1 MEKEL
6 KFIMLIDDDLAANY
20 FHKIIIEDAKIGEKL
35 KVFPSGQE
43 ALDYLASAK
52 ERNYALPDLILL
64 DINMPRID
72 GWQFMEEFKRLGV
85 WESSYTRVVML
96 TTSSNPRDKE
106 RADKIEEIVDLINKP
121 LSVEKLQK
129 LKEKFYT

>member
-1 MEKEL
+1 MEKDL
-6 KFIMLIDDDLAANY
+6 TFIMLIDDDLAANY

-52 ERNYALPDLILL
+52 ERSYALPDLILL

-85 WESSYTRVVML
+85 GESSHTRVVML

>member
-20 FHKIIIEDAKIGEKL
+20 FHKIIIEDAKIGDKL

-72 GWQFMEEFKRLGV
+72 GWQFMEEFKKLGV

-121 LSVEKLQK
+121 LSVEKLQT

>member
-1 MEKEL
+1 MKREL
-6 KFIMLIDDDLAANY
+6 NFIMLIDDDLAANY

-52 ERNYALPDLILL
+52 ERNYPLPDLILL

-72 GWQFMEEFKRLGV
+72 GWQFMGEFRKLGI
-85 WESSYTRVVML
+85 WENSPTRIVML

-121 LSVEKLQK
+121 LSVEKLQM